1 MIRYSSS
8 VHKSD
13 WECSSKSVRGSFF
26 VNPLYIKNLTN
37 LTNLTTLQTL
47 QPYRFLCRVPKG
59 PHAYLCTLHKGRLPA
74 PCSVHNLC
82 SLSENRGLPRRRLLE
97 NRGAPAAL
105 LAGKSWGSCGA
116 AGPPFRASFAAFRR
130 GCNSARLQFG
140 EAAFRLGCNLAGFAH
155 ARTHGQRFGMEGA
168 SRPHARTHE
177 CSFSP
182 LLRAFQL
189 NWGPH
194 FWKQISARLH
204 GSRPVRNDGLE
215 PCEPSKIKRTH
226 RSRSFWL
233 PRRRSVV
240 FSCLLQA
247 ADCVPEM
254 QHRGSDGLNG
264 IVVQ

>member
-13 WECSSKSVRGSFF
+13 WECSSKSVRGSLF

-59 PHAYLCTLHKGRLPA
+59 PHAYLCTLHKGGPPA
-74 PCSVHNLC
+74 PCSAHNLC
-82 SLSENRGLPRRRLLE
+82 SLSENRGLPRRCRSSIQGPL
-97 NRGAPAAL
+97 RCIPAGL
-105 LAGKSWGSCGA
+105 QSGGLH
-116 AGPPFRASFAAFRR
+116 
-130 GCNSARLQFG
+130 AR
-140 EAAFRLGCNLAGFAH
+140 AH
-155 ARTHGQRFGMEGA
+155 AWAKIWHGGGPAGLQSGWA
-168 SRPHARTHE
+168 SRTRARMGR
-177 CSFSP
+177 FSS

>member
-13 WECSSKSVRGSFF
+13 LECSSKSVRGSLF

-59 PHAYLCTLHKGRLPA
+59 PHAYLCTLHKGRPPA
-74 PCSVHNLC
+74 PCSAHNLC
-82 SLSENRGLPRRRLLE
+82 SLSENRGSR
-97 NRGAPAAL
+97 
-105 LAGKSWGSCGA
+105 GA
-116 AGPPFRASFAAFRR
+116 AGSPFRTRFAAFRR
-130 GCNSARLQFG
+130 GCNS
-140 EAAFRLGCNLAGFAH
+140 AGFAH
-155 ARTHGQRFGMEGA
+155 ARTHGQRFGMEGPPAGSRAHAWVQLFISA
-168 SRPHARTHE
+168 SRVPIKLGGPILEAK
-177 CSFSP
+177 FP
-182 LLRAFQL
+182 LACTVRGQSEVME
-189 NWGPH
+189 
-194 FWKQISARLH
+194 WK
-204 GSRPVRNDGLE
+204 

-247 ADCVPEM
+247 ADDVPEM
-254 QHRGSDGLNG
+254 QHRCRDGLNG

>member
-59 PHAYLCTLHKGRLPA
+59 PHAYLCTLHKGGPPA
-74 PCSVHNLC
+74 PRSVHNLC
-82 SLSENRGLPRRRLLE
+82 SLSENRGSR
-97 NRGAPAAL
+97 
-105 LAGKSWGSCGA
+105 GA
-116 AGPPFRASFAAFRR
+116 AGSPFRTRFTAFRR
-130 GCNSARLQFG
+130 GCNS
-140 EAAFRLGCNLAGFAH
+140 AGFAH

-168 SRPHARTHE
+168 QRAHARTHG
-177 CSFSP
+177 CSFSS

-194 FWKQISARLH
+194 FWKQISACLH

-240 FSCLLQA
+240 FSYLLQA
-247 ADCVPEM
+247 ADDVPEM
-254 QHRGSDGLNG
+254 HHRGSDGLHG

>member
-1 MIRYSSS
+1 MNRYSSS

-74 PCSVHNLC
+74 QC
-82 SLSENRGLPRRRLLE
+82 GL
-97 NRGAPAAL
+97 
-105 LAGKSWGSCGA
+105 
-116 AGPPFRASFAAFRR
+116 
-130 GCNSARLQFG
+130 
-140 EAAFRLGCNLAGFAH
+140 
-155 ARTHGQRFGMEGA
+155 
-168 SRPHARTHE
+168 HE
-177 CSFSP
+177 ICSFSS
-182 LLRAFQL
+182 LLRAFQS
-189 NWGPH
+189 NWEAQ
-194 FWKQISARLH
+194 FWKRNPACLH

-233 PRRRSVV
+233 PRRRSAV
-240 FSCLLQA
+240 FSHLLQ
-247 ADCVPEM
+247 DVDGIPEM
-254 QHRGSDGLNG
+254 LHRGSDGLHG
-264 IVVQ
+264 IVKLQDGSHRLACQDSGAFKVPQRQVAVLQARQFTVKLAS